1 MSEVDNVKPDKL
13 AKLEASLARGKWYFI
28 LVIGVLYWGSVTS
41 LYSGGVS
48 ILHLRDFILAG
59 TKSRAV
65 YLSRE
70 WCAIWLDAMDAV
82 KSQKR

>member
-13 AKLEASLARGKWYFI
+13 AKLETSLARGEVVFHLGDWCI
-28 LVIGVLYWGSVTS
+28 VLGECDVTF
-41 LYSGGVS
+41 SGRGS
-48 ILHLRDFILAG
+48 ILHLRDPILAG

-70 WCAIWLDAMDAV
+70 RCAIWLDAMDAV

>member
-28 LVIGVLYWGSVTS
+28 LVIGVLYWGSMT
-41 LYSGGVS
+41 SGGVS
-48 ILHLRDFILAG
+48 ILHLRDFILAD